1 MDFKDEAYIIYVN
14 SGCQDDTELGRL
26 MRDFH
31 CKNAGEIHSEVLSKR
46 VMALTLAERGMSA
59 ADIADIVKV
68 SVKLVQEWL
77 GVWAW

>member
-1 MDFKDEAYIIYVN
+1 MYQIIKPTSDDFDELTCLWEASVRATHHFIP
-14 SGCQDDTELGRL
+14 
-26 MRDFH
+26 
-31 CKNAGEIHSEVLSKR
+31 GEIHSEVLSKR

>member
-1 MDFKDEAYIIYVN
+1 MN

-31 CKNAGEIHSEVLSKR
+31 CKTAGEIHSEVLSKR
-46 VMALTLAERGMSA
+46 VMALTLAERGISA